1 MFFYKVEKMTR
12 ASAPFPA
19 EMRYNRARDGS
30 LKIYLLKLCKL
41 ERVTKLFEAPARQRL
56 KGDAG
61 DDNHLWHLAVR
72 NQKKNF
78 SNFPNFSFKLSHHS
92 HKDVERRSDEHEALV
107 LAQRRA
113 RLEGEEHGLNYGK
126 RLEAVKKRE
135 GFFP

>member
-12 ASAPFPA
+12 ASAPFPS
-19 EMRYNRARDGS
+19 EMRYNRARAGS
-30 LKIYLLKLCKL
+30 LKLYLLKLCKF

-61 DDNHLWHLAVR
+61 DDNRLWHLAMR